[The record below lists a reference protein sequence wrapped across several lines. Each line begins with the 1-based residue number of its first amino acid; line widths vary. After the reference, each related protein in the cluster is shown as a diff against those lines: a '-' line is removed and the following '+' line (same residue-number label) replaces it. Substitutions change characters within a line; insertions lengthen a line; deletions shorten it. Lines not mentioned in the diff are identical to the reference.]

1 MKPVE
6 PVFDVIHLLFELV
19 SVPTTRLNII
29 TSLKKERDNK
39 YLTGRRTD
47 EVSNREEPL
56 NCFVVVFVLIFTNFV
71 LGWERKTFYCTKASS
86 YQYLRTRNFSP
97 IRYLMW

>member
-56 NCFVVVFVLIFTNFV
+56 NCFVVVIAFVIISANFGLEKKNYSLHKGIF
-71 LGWERKTFYCTKASS
+71 LSIS
-86 YQYLRTRNFSP
+86 
-97 IRYLMW
+97 